1 MLRRLRY
8 WIESARRSEAL
19 REEIELHLA
28 EKAAELQADGMTAE
42 RARAESRRRF
52 GNVGLKHEESR
63 EIWMTRFLSELGQD
77 VRYGC
82 RTMIANKA
90 FSALAVL
97 LLALGI
103 GANTAIYSFMES
115 ILLRSLPVADP
126 ESLVVLNWHSPPP
139 YNANKQWVHVMHGV
153 QGLAWPGG
161 KGVMVSGMFPY
172 GALETLREENPVFS
186 TLFGYF
192 NGLTRNLSIHGQA
205 TSARAEYVTG
215 EYFRGLAVLPAAGR
229 LIDSEDDR
237 PGAAPVAV
245 ISFATSQNRFG
256 GPPNAIGQSI
266 LLDNVP
272 CTVIGVAP
280 PEFFGVDPAAAPD
293 LYLPLHT
300 NVLLDG
306 ARAARMYG
314 DENFYWIEMMGRLRP
329 DVSMSQAQAAL
340 APRFHQ
346 WVGTTAKTD
355 GERAKLPALIL
366 NPGAEG
372 LGSLRRQ
379 YSKPLYVLLAMVGL
393 ILAITCA
400 NIANLLLARAAARTR
415 EMAVRLSLGA
425 GRFRV
430 VRQLLTESV
439 MLASLGGAFGVL
451 FAIWGVR
458 SLTLLLSKGQENF
471 ALHAELNWSVLGVT
485 AALSVVCGLLF
496 GLAPAIQSTRPDV
509 MPSLKNGRGGGRRR
523 AQQVLVVAQI
533 ALSFLLL
540 VAAGLFVRTL
550 NKLHS
555 VQLGYARENILL
567 FSLNARQAGHRDP
580 EITTFYADLRK
591 RFESIPGV
599 SSATLSH
606 SSIISAG
613 HAGATYRGTMKI
625 GAATIAGAGVMLV
638 GPRFL
643 TTMQIPILAGRE
655 IDDRDQPGS
664 TPVAVIGERLARTY
678 FGNGNPVGRRITF
691 VDNEPAPSQRGED
704 SKSNRDLEIVGVSAD
719 VRYGDL
725 KEGNPMTVFA
735 AVSQFSPDRVTYA
748 LRTAGD
754 PLRYVR
760 SVHEI
765 VREADSRIPVT
776 NVITQAAEID
786 RTISRELTFAK
797 LCTGFAVLAL
807 LIACVGLYG
816 TMSYNV
822 ARQVG
827 EIGTRM
833 ALGAQRGAVVWMVLR
848 RVLLLAA
855 VGLAISVPAA
865 LSASQL
871 VKSFLFETQP
881 NDPGTLALAGVVLLS
896 AAILAGYAPARR
908 ASRIDPLKALRHE

>member
-1 MLRRLRY
+1 M
-8 WIESARRSEAL
+8 ESARRSEAL
-19 REEIELHLA
+19 GEEMQLHLA
-28 EKAAELQADGMTAE
+28 EKAAELEADGMTAE
-42 RARAESRRRF
+42 RARAEARRRF
-52 GNVGLKHEESR
+52 GNAGLKREESR
-63 EIWMTRFLSELGQD
+63 EIWVTRFLSEFGQD
-77 VRYGC
+77 IRYGC
-82 RTMIANKA
+82 RTITANKA

-97 LLALGI
+97 SLALGI

-126 ESLVVLNWHSPPP
+126 ESLVVLNWHSRPPQEGS
-139 YNANKQWVHVMHGV
+139 KEWVHVMHGV
-153 QGLAWPGG
+153 QGMCWPGD
-161 KGVMVSGMFPY
+161 KGAMVSGMFPY
-172 GALETLREENPVFS
+172 GAYEMLGETLREDNPVFS
-186 TLFGYF
+186 MLFGYF
-192 NGLTRNLSIHGQA
+192 NGLHKNLVVHGQA
-205 TSARAEYVTG
+205 MNAGAEYVTG
-215 EYFRGLAVLPAAGR
+215 EYFRGLAVSPAAGR

-256 GPPNAIGQSI
+256 GAPNAIGQSI
-266 LLDNVP
+266 LVDNVP
-272 CTVIGVAP
+272 FTVIGVAP

-300 NVLLDG
+300 NLLVDG
-306 ARAARMYG
+306 AAAARMYG
-314 DENFYWIEMMGRLRP
+314 DGNFYWIEMMGRLRP
-329 DVSMSQAQAAL
+329 GVSMLQAQAAL

-346 WVGTTAKTD
+346 WVASTATTD

-393 ILAITCA
+393 ILAVACA
-400 NIANLLLARAAARTR
+400 NIANLLLARAAARRR

-439 MLASLGGAFGVL
+439 MLASIGGALGVL

-458 SLTLLLSKGQENF
+458 SLTFLFSHGQENF
-471 ALHAELNWSVLGVT
+471 TLHAELNWSVLGAT

-496 GLAPAIQSTRPDV
+496 GLVPAIQSTRPDV
-509 MPSLKNGRGGGRRR
+509 LPALKNGRGGGSRRR
-523 AQQVLVVAQI
+523 AQHVLVVAQI
-533 ALSFLLL
+533 AMSFLIL

-550 NKLHS
+550 NQLHS
-555 VQLGYARENILL
+555 IQLGYARENILL

-580 EITTFYADLRK
+580 EIVTFYANLRK

-599 SSATLSH
+599 SSATLSQ

-613 HAGATYRGTMKI
+613 HAGGAYRGTMKI
-625 GAATIAGAGVMLV
+625 GAVTIAGAGVMAA
-638 GPRFL
+638 GPHFL

-655 IDDRDQPGS
+655 IDERDQPGS
-664 TPVAVIGERLARTY
+664 TPVAVISERLARTY
-678 FGNGNPVGRRITF
+678 FGSGNPLGRRITF
-691 VDNEPAPSQRGED
+691 LDE
-704 SKSNRDLEIVGVSAD
+704 KRDLEIVGVSGN
-719 VRYGDL
+719 VRYGAL
-725 KEGNPMTVFA
+725 KEGSPMTVFA
-735 AVSQFSPDRVTYA
+735 AASQFSPDRVTYA
-748 LRTAGD
+748 LHTMGD
-754 PLRYVR
+754 PLGYVK

-776 NVITQAAEID
+776 NVATQAAEID
-786 RTISRELTFAK
+786 RTISREVTFAK

-807 LIACVGLYG
+807 LMACVGLYG

-822 ARQVG
+822 TREIG
-827 EIGTRM
+827 EIGIRM

-848 RVLLLAA
+848 RVLILAA
-855 VGLAISVPAA
+855 AGLAISVPAA
-865 LSASQL
+865 LVVFRL
-871 VKSFLFETQP
+871 VKSLLFKTQP
-881 NDPGTLALAGVVLLS
+881 NDPRTLALAAAVLLS
-896 AAILAGYAPARR
+896 AAILAGYMPARR
-908 ASRIDPLKALRHE
+908 ASRIDPLAALRHE

>member
-8 WIESARRSEAL
+8 WIESTRRSEAL
-19 REEIELHLA
+19 REEMELHLA

-42 RARAESRRRF
+42 RARAEARRRF
-52 GNVGLKHEESR
+52 GNVGLKQEESR
-63 EIWMTRFLSELGQD
+63 EIWMTRFWSELVQD

-82 RTMIANKA
+82 RTMAVNKA
-90 FSALAVL
+90 FSILALL

-103 GANTAIYSFMES
+103 GANASIYSLMES

-139 YNANKQWVHVMHGV
+139 FNASKQWVHVMHGV
-153 QGLAWPGG
+153 QGILWPGG
-161 KGVMVSGMFPY
+161 KGAMISGMFPY
-172 GALETLREENPVFS
+172 GAFETLREEDPVFS

-192 NGLTRNLSIHGQA
+192 NGLKHNLSIHGQQA
-205 TSARAEYVTG
+205 TNAGAEYVTG
-215 EYFRGLAVLPAAGR
+215 EYFRGLAVSPAAGR
-229 LIDSEDDR
+229 LIDSEDDL

-256 GPPNAIGQSI
+256 GPSNAIGQSI
-266 LLDNVP
+266 LVDNTP
-272 CTVIGVAP
+272 LTVVGVAP
-280 PEFFGVDPAAAPD
+280 PEFFGVDPAVAPD

-300 NVLLDG
+300 NVLVDG
-306 ARAARMYG
+306 AAAARMYG
-314 DENFYWIEMMGRLRP
+314 DGNFYWIEMMGRLRP
-329 DVSMSQAQAAL
+329 SVSMAQAQAAL

-346 WVGTTAKTD
+346 WIATTATTK
-355 GERAKLPALIL
+355 GERAKLPVLTL
-366 NPGAEG
+366 NPGDAG
-372 LGSLRRQ
+372 LGSLRRK
-379 YSKPLYVLLAMVGL
+379 YSKPLYVLLMMVGL
-393 ILAITCA
+393 ILAIACA
-400 NIANLLLARAAARTR
+400 NIANLLLARAAARRR

-425 GRFRV
+425 ERFRV

-439 MLASLGGAFGVL
+439 MLASLGGALGVL

-458 SLTLLLSKGQENF
+458 SLTSLLSNGQQNF
-471 ALHAELNWSVLGVT
+471 TLHAELNWNVLGVT

-509 MPSLKNGRGGGRRR
+509 MPALKNGRGGGPRRR
-523 AQQVLVVAQI
+523 AQHVLVVAQI
-533 ALSFLLL
+533 AISFLILF
-540 VAAGLFVRTL
+540 AAGLFVRTL
-550 NKLHS
+550 DKLHS

-580 EITTFYADLRK
+580 EIATFYADLRK

-599 SSATLSH
+599 SSATLSQ
-606 SSIISAG
+606 SSIIAAARAG
-613 HAGATYRGTMKI
+613 QPIKGTMKI
-625 GAATIAGAGVMLV
+625 GAVTLDGARVMST

-643 TTMQIPILAGRE
+643 TTMRIPILAGRE
-655 IDDRDQPGS
+655 IDDRDQAGS
-664 TPVAVIGERLARTY
+664 PPVAVISERLARTY
-678 FGNGNPVGRRITF
+678 FGNENPVGRRITLP
-691 VDNEPAPSQRGED
+691 DE
-704 SKSNRDLEIVGVSAD
+704 KRDLEIVGVSGNL
-719 VRYGDL
+719 RYGGL
-725 KEGNPMTVFA
+725 KNEEENAMTVFV
-735 AVSQFSPDRVTYA
+735 AVSQFSPDGMTYA

-754 PLRYVR
+754 PLRYVK

-765 VREADSRIPVT
+765 VRKADSRIPIT
-776 NVITQAAEID
+776 NMVTQAEEID
-786 RTISRELTFAK
+786 RTISHEVMFAK

-807 LIACVGLYG
+807 LIASVGLYG

-822 ARQVG
+822 ARQTG
-827 EIGTRM
+827 EIGIRM

-848 RVLLLAA
+848 RVLFLAA

-865 LSASQL
+865 LIASRL

-881 NDPGTLALAGVVLLS
+881 NDPGTLALAGFVLVS

-908 ASRIDPLKALRHE
+908 ASRIDPLAALRHE

>member
-1 MLRRLRY
+1 
-8 WIESARRSEAL
+8 
-19 REEIELHLA
+19 
-28 EKAAELQADGMTAE
+28 
-42 RARAESRRRF
+42 
-52 GNVGLKHEESR
+52 
-63 EIWMTRFLSELGQD
+63 MTRFLSELGQD
-77 VRYGC
+77 VRYGY
-82 RTMIANKA
+82 RTMTANKA

-126 ESLVVLNWHSPPP
+126 ESLVVLNWHSRPPQEGS
-139 YNANKQWVHVMHGV
+139 KEWVHVIHGV
-153 QGLAWPGG
+153 QGILWPGD
-161 KGVMVSGMFPY
+161 KGAMVSGMFPY

-192 NGLTRNLSIHGQA
+192 NGRIRNLAVRGQA
-205 TSARAEYVTG
+205 TSASAEYVTG
-215 EYFRGLAVLPAAGR
+215 EYFRGLAVSPAAGR

-237 PGAAPVAV
+237 PGAAAVAV

-266 LLDNVP
+266 LVDNIP
-272 CTVIGVAP
+272 FTVIGVAP
-280 PEFFGVDPAAAPD
+280 PEFFGVDPAVAPD

-300 NVLLDG
+300 NLLVDG
-306 ARAARMYG
+306 ARAARMYPDG
-314 DENFYWIEMMGRLRP
+314 NFYWIEMMGRLRP
-329 DVSMSQAQAAL
+329 GVSMAQAQAAL

-346 WVGTTAKTD
+346 WVAATATTD
-355 GERAKLPALIL
+355 GERAKLPALML
-366 NPGAEG
+366 NPGAAG

-379 YSKPLYVLLAMVGL
+379 YSKPLYVLLTMVGL
-393 ILAITCA
+393 ILAIACA
-400 NIANLLLARAAARTR
+400 NIANLLLARAAARRR

-425 GRFRV
+425 GRLRV

-439 MLASLGGAFGVL
+439 MLASLGGALGVL

-458 SLTLLLSKGQENF
+458 SLTFLLSHGQENF
-471 ALHAELNWSVLGVT
+471 TLHAELNWKVLGAT

-509 MPSLKNGRGGGRRR
+509 MPALKNGRGGGPHHRHV
-523 AQQVLVVAQI
+523 QHVLVVAQI
-533 ALSFLLL
+533 AISFLIL

-580 EITTFYADLRK
+580 EIATFYTDLRK

-599 SSATLSH
+599 RSATLSQA
-606 SSIISAG
+606 SIINAG
-613 HAGATYRGTMKI
+613 RAGQAIRGPMKI
-625 GAATIAGAGVMLV
+625 GAVTIEDARVLAA

-664 TPVAVIGERLARTY
+664 RPVAVISERLARTY
-678 FGNGNPVGRRITF
+678 FENENPVGRRITLP
-691 VDNEPAPSQRGED
+691 DE
-704 SKSNRDLEIVGVSAD
+704 KRDLEIVGVSANL
-719 VRYGDL
+719 RYGGL
-725 KEGNPMTVFA
+725 KNEEESAMTVFV

-754 PLRYVR
+754 PLRFVQ

-776 NVITQAAEID
+776 NVVTQAAEID

-797 LCTGFAVLAL
+797 LSTGFAVLAL
-807 LIACVGLYG
+807 LTACVGLYG
-816 TMSYNV
+816 TMSYSV

-827 EIGTRM
+827 EIGIRM
-833 ALGAQRGAVVWMVLR
+833 ALGAQRGVVVWMVLR

-865 LSASQL
+865 LIAFQL

-896 AAILAGYAPARR
+896 AALLAGYAPARR
-908 ASRIDPLKALRHE
+908 ASRIDPLAALRQE

>member
-1 MLRRLRY
+1 VLRRLRY

-19 REEIELHLA
+19 REEMELHLA
-28 EKAAELQADGMTAE
+28 EKAAELQADDMTPECAKAE
-42 RARAESRRRF
+42 ARRRF
-52 GNVGLKHEESR
+52 GNVGLKQEESR

-77 VRYGC
+77 VRYGF
-82 RTMIANKA
+82 RTMTANKA
-90 FSALAVL
+90 FSALTVL

-103 GANTAIYSFMES
+103 GANTAIYSLMES

-126 ESLVVLNWHSPPP
+126 ESLVVLNWGSRPPQ
-139 YNANKQWVHVMHGV
+139 NASKQWVHVMHGV
-153 QGLAWPGG
+153 QGILWPGDQG
-161 KGVMVSGMFPY
+161 TLVSGMFPY
-172 GALETLREENPVFS
+172 GAFETLGETLREDNPVFS

-192 NGLTRNLSIHGQA
+192 NGRNKTLAIRGQA
-205 TSARAEYVTG
+205 TSAGAEYVTG
-215 EYFRGLAVLPAAGR
+215 EYFRGLKVSPVTGR
-229 LIDSEDDR
+229 LISSEDDR

-256 GPPNAIGQSI
+256 GAPNAIGQSI
-266 LLDNVP
+266 LVDNVP
-272 CTVIGVAP
+272 FTVIGVAP

-306 ARAARMYG
+306 ARAARMYSDG
-314 DENFYWIEMMGRLRP
+314 NFYWIEMMGRLRP
-329 DVSMSQAQAAL
+329 GVSMAQAQAAL

-346 WVGTTAKTD
+346 WVAATASTD
-355 GERAKLPALIL
+355 GERAKLPALML

-372 LGSLRRQ
+372 LGSLHRQ

-393 ILAITCA
+393 ILVITCA
-400 NIANLLLARAAARTR
+400 NIANLLLARAAARR
-415 EMAVRLSLGA
+415 SEMAVRLSLGA

-439 MLASLGGAFGVL
+439 MLASLGGAFGSL

-458 SLTLLLSKGQENF
+458 SLTFLLSNGRENF
-471 ALHAELNWSVLGVT
+471 TMHAELNWNVLGVT

-496 GLAPAIQSTRPDV
+496 GLGPAIQSTRPDV
-509 MPSLKNGRGGGRRR
+509 MPALKNGRGGGPRRR
-523 AQQVLVVAQI
+523 AQHVLVVAQI
-533 ALSFLLL
+533 AISFLILF
-540 VAAGLFVRTL
+540 AAGLFVRTL
-550 NKLHS
+550 DKLHS
-555 VQLGYARENILL
+555 VHLGYARENILL

-580 EITTFYADLRK
+580 EITAFYTDLRK

-599 SSATLSH
+599 SSATLSQ
-606 SSIISAG
+606 SSIINAG
-613 HAGATYRGTMKI
+613 HAGNAYRGTMKI
-625 GAATIAGAGVMLV
+625 GAVTVEGASVMVAGA
-638 GPRFL
+638 RFL
-643 TTMQIPILAGRE
+643 TTMQIPILTGRE

-664 TPVAVIGERLARTY
+664 MPVAVISERLARTY
-678 FGNGNPVGRRITF
+678 FGNENPVGRRITL
-691 VDNEPAPSQRGED
+691 VDE
-704 SKSNRDLEIVGVSAD
+704 NRDLEIVGVSANL
-719 VRYGDL
+719 RYGNL
-725 KEGNPMTVFA
+725 KEGGSSMTVFTPA
-735 AVSQFSPDRVTYA
+735 SQFSPDLMTYA

-754 PLRYVR
+754 PLTYVR
-760 SVHEI
+760 SVHEV
-765 VREADSRIPVT
+765 VRNADSRIPVT
-776 NVITQAAEID
+776 NVVTQAAEID
-786 RTISRELTFAK
+786 RTINRELTFAK
-797 LCTGFAVLAL
+797 LGTGFAVLAL

-816 TMSYNV
+816 TMSYSV

-827 EIGTRM
+827 EIGIRM

-865 LSASQL
+865 LIASRL

-881 NDPGTLALAGVVLLS
+881 NDPGSLALAVVILLS

-908 ASRIDPLKALRHE
+908 ASRIDPLAALRHE